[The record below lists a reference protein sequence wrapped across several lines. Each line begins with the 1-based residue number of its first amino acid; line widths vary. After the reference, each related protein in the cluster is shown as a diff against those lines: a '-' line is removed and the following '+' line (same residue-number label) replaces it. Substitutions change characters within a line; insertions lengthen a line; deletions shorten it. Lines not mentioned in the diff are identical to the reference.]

1 LLDLALEFSPLLE
14 RTPPDTIVFSI
25 DALRKL
31 IGSPHQI
38 ASEICRCGYERKLRA
53 HLAIAANP
61 DTAILL
67 AHYFAGVT
75 LVTPGEERFHT
86 ASIPLSFL
94 HELAPQSLNILD
106 SFERWGLKTCEDLAA
121 LPEKGVAERLGAPGV
136 YWRNLALGKIHRPL
150 RISAPETCYQE
161 RMELEY
167 ALDLLE
173 PLLFLLDRV
182 LCELCSRLR
191 SQSLAARQLEAT
203 LTLDAPGSRD
213 PGAGRQAA
221 EYRCKLEFPIPL
233 QESATMLKLLQLH
246 LERHSPGAPITAFSL
261 RIDPIEPRLLQEG
274 LFLPPTPP
282 AGKLQ
287 ITMARIAAMVGDE
300 NIGTPL
306 LRNTHRP
313 DAFQLASLCTEPSFQ
328 SAKGAAARHQSVEE
342 LASPSGGALDTVP
355 VLRECLQSESP
366 GNENVLRLAMRLF
379 RPALKARVKLVQYA
393 PKKIDAP
400 GVAGNIVRSAGP
412 WRTSG
417 EWWTP
422 KPWNRE
428 EWDVALE
435 DGSLYRIYCEI
446 PACDWFVCG
455 IYD

>member
-1 LLDLALEFSPLLE
+1 MYACLYLPPPASATAELLDLALEFSPIFE
-14 RTPPDTIVFSI
+14 RTAPDTIVFSI

-38 ASEICRCGYERKLRA
+38 AAEICRCGYERKLRA

-67 AHYFAGVT
+67 AHYFPGVT

-94 HELAPQSLNILD
+94 QELAPQSLNMLE
-106 SFERWGLKTCEDLAA
+106 SFARWGLKTCEDLAA

-150 RISAPETCYQE
+150 RISAPEAVYQE

-167 ALDLLE
+167 PLDLLD

-182 LCELCSRLR
+182 LCELCNRLR

-203 LTLDAPGSRD
+203 LSLDAKT
-213 PGAGRQAA
+213 A

-233 QESATMLKLLQLH
+233 QEPATMLKLLQLH
-246 LERHSPGAPITAFSL
+246 LERHPPGAPITAFSL
-261 RIDPIEPRLLQEG
+261 MIDPIEPRLLQEG

-287 ITMARIAAMVGDE
+287 ITMARIAAMVGDA
-300 NIGTPL
+300 NTGTPS

-313 DAFQLASLCTEPSFQ
+313 DSFQLAALQSTPPQ
-328 SAKGAAARHQSVEE
+328 SAA
-342 LASPSGGALDTVP
+342 
-355 VLRECLQSESP
+355 P

-379 RPALKARVKLVQYA
+379 RPALEARVKVVEYA
-393 PKKIDAP
+393 PRVIDAS
-400 GVAGNIVRSAGP
+400 GITGNVVRSAGP

-435 DGSLYRIYCEI
+435 DGSLYRIYCET
-446 PACDWFVCG
+446 PACDWFVYG